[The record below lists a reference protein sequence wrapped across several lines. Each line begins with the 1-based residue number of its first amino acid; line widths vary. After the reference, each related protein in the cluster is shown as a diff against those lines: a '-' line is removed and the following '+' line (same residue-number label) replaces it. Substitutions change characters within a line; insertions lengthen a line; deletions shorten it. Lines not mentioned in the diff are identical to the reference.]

1 MRSVDDA
8 GDSAGRLV
16 PGRECGGCNRC
27 CIDLAIVDD
36 GMRKLPGVAC
46 GDCTDAGCAV
56 YARRPQVCR
65 DYHCLWRELG
75 NLDESWRPDRS
86 GVLIQWAQGG
96 RPGFRHSVELIL
108 VGPAATLRTDDFAG
122 LAGGFIDSGTATYL
136 QVSHGPGFLPFRA
149 FLNRTLGPS
158 VAARDYAEMKRLIW
172 AAYAR
177 MQDQPRIAAT
187 VEHFMA
193 DGAAVPLPMKD

>member
-1 MRSVDDA
+1 MRA
-8 GDSAGRLV
+8 
-16 PGRECGGCNRC
+16 
-27 CIDLAIVDD
+27 
-36 GMRKLPGVAC
+36 
-46 GDCTDAGCAV
+46 
-56 YARRPQVCR
+56 ARRSAATIIAS
-65 DYHCLWRELG
+65 G
-75 NLDESWRPDRS
+75 ASWAISTKAGGRIAAACSSS
-86 GVLIQWAQGG
+86 GRQGG